1 MQKLQTVNAE
11 TLLYEPLEKPSFVV
25 DSLIPTG
32 LSLFCGSQKIGKS
45 WLMLKLCLCV
55 SQGIPL
61 WDMPTMEGDVLYLC
75 LEDTFC
81 RIQDRL
87 FRLTDEA
94 SGRLHFAVASC
105 KLSDGLIVQL
115 EDYLKDYPDSRLIVI
130 DTLQKVR
137 TASKDNAYA
146 SDYGDISLIKDFAD
160 RGYPKTAVTTVTAV
174 TPKDGH
180 PPKERRNPPMPYAIL
195 RFQKRKAGGVAAC
208 ERHNERKKE
217 AYKSNP
223 DIDMERSKNN
233 YHLIAPPK
241 YTYKKEINR
250 MVAEAGCRTRKDS
263 VMMVETLITASPEF
277 MNQLPP
283 EEQKA
288 YFQTALDFISE
299 RVGKQNI
306 LSAVVHMDERTPHM
320 HLCFVPI
327 TPDNKLSAK
336 AILGNQKSLSEWQT
350 AYHER
355 MSSRWNQLERGQSSM
370 ETKRK
375 HVPTWLYKLGGRLDK
390 QYEEIVSALSDIN
403 AFNAG
408 KKRDKA
414 LDLLSAWLPDVEKF
428 SKEIGKQQ
436 AYIDSLKERIG
447 QESDYAG
454 RMRDEKYEQELK
466 VQKANQKIFELQRT
480 NEQMG
485 RLLSK
490 IPPEVLE
497 ELQKN
502 HRSRAKER

>member
-1 MQKLQTVNAE
+1 
-11 TLLYEPLEKPSFVV
+11 
-25 DSLIPTG
+25 
-32 LSLFCGSQKIGKS
+32 
-45 WLMLKLCLCV
+45 
-55 SQGIPL
+55 
-61 WDMPTMEGDVLYLC
+61 
-75 LEDTFC
+75 
-81 RIQDRL
+81 
-87 FRLTDEA
+87 
-94 SGRLHFAVASC
+94 
-105 KLSDGLIVQL
+105 
-115 EDYLKDYPDSRLIVI
+115 
-130 DTLQKVR
+130 
-137 TASKDNAYA
+137 
-146 SDYGDISLIKDFAD
+146 
-160 RGYPKTAVTTVTAV
+160 
-174 TPKDGH
+174 
-180 PPKERRNPPMPYAIL
+180 
-195 RFQKRKAGGVAAC
+195 
-208 ERHNERKKE
+208 
-217 AYKSNP
+217 
-223 DIDMERSKNN
+223 
-233 YHLIAPPK
+233 
-241 YTYKKEINR
+241 
-250 MVAEAGCRTRKDS
+250 
-263 VMMVETLITASPEF
+263 
-277 MNQLPP
+277 
-283 EEQKA
+283 
-288 YFQTALDFISE
+288 
-299 RVGKQNI
+299 
-306 LSAVVHMDERTPHM
+306 M

-414 LDLLSAWLPDVEKF
+414 LDLLSAWLRDVEKF

-490 IPPEVLE
+490 YRPKCW
-497 ELQKN
+497 KN
-502 HRSRAKER
+502 CRKKL

>member
-1 MQKLQTVNAE
+1 
-11 TLLYEPLEKPSFVV
+11 
-25 DSLIPTG
+25 
-32 LSLFCGSQKIGKS
+32 
-45 WLMLKLCLCV
+45 
-55 SQGIPL
+55 
-61 WDMPTMEGDVLYLC
+61 
-75 LEDTFC
+75 
-81 RIQDRL
+81 
-87 FRLTDEA
+87 
-94 SGRLHFAVASC
+94 
-105 KLSDGLIVQL
+105 
-115 EDYLKDYPDSRLIVI
+115 
-130 DTLQKVR
+130 
-137 TASKDNAYA
+137 
-146 SDYGDISLIKDFAD
+146 
-160 RGYPKTAVTTVTAV
+160 
-174 TPKDGH
+174 
-180 PPKERRNPPMPYAIL
+180 
-195 RFQKRKAGGVAAC
+195 
-208 ERHNERKKE
+208 
-217 AYKSNP
+217 
-223 DIDMERSKNN
+223 MERSKDN
-233 YHLIAPPK
+233 YHLVNPPR

-277 MNQLPP
+277 MNSLPP
-283 EEQKA
+283 KEQKA
-288 YFQTALDFISE
+288 YFTMALDFISE
-299 RVGKQNI
+299 RVGEKNI

-336 AILGNQKSLSEWQT
+336 TILGNQKSLSEWQT

-414 LDLLSAWLPDVEKF
+414 LELIAAWLPDVEKF
-428 SKEIGKQQ
+428 SKEISKQS
-436 AYIDSLKERIG
+436 AYINSLKEQIG